1 MRESEKVDIL
11 PFQTITKEDPTLA
24 KGQTKVEVDGKNGQK
39 VTKVREFY
47 TIAKDGRETIV
58 RSEILSTQEIKAIDQ
73 VVLIGTKE
81 VQPDKPQPKPIET
94 AKGDQTDGG
103 SANVEPALP
112 EFPVDQV
119 PVEIAKGDQTDGGSA
134 NVEPALPEFPVDQVP
149 VETAKGD
156 QTDGG
161 SANVEPALPEFPVKP
176 LPETKVVTEELPS
189 PVRYEADDS
198 LDAGQRQEI
207 PGQKGQ
213 KTTTTTYT
221 IDDQTG
227 EIVAVVGNPVITDAT
242 PTIIKIGTKSQ
253 QTEEKAGT
261 RYQGDPSQ
269 DLSYIHTAT
278 GQPKVTITT
287 YTVNPETGEVT
298 PDTKVTSEGTATV
311 VTKGTKPT
319 IDSEELSPVY
329 QGDDTQ
335 EVGTQ
340 TEMPG
345 APKVTTTTYTVDETT
360 GVVTPFET
368 VTNDGKAKII
378 IKGTKPT
385 TRPEDL
391 PVVYKGDET
400 KEIGSESTTAG
411 TPKVTTTTYTVNKQT
426 DEVTSETKV
435 SDQGTAKVIT
445 KGTKPKVETKLVPFT
460 TTYQADA
467 DTPYG
472 KQVTETKGEN
482 GKEVTMTTYTL
493 NEQAGEVTANT
504 PTTEKT
510 PATNAVIKVGNVD
523 KKVSPIAITE
533 TEIEDSALEKGKT
546 EVRDAGEEGEST
558 TTTTYTVNSQTGA
571 LNNPQ
576 TVTITTKEMKPKVI
590 AKGTKEVVE
599 KQVDFNDVTARELYR
614 VASDVAWSA

>member
-1 MRESEKVDIL
+1 M
-11 PFQTITKEDPTLA
+11 
-24 KGQTKVEVDGKNGQK
+24 
-39 VTKVREFY
+39 
-47 TIAKDGRETIV
+47 
-58 RSEILSTQEIKAIDQ
+58 
-73 VVLIGTKE
+73 
-81 VQPDKPQPKPIET
+81 
-94 AKGDQTDGG
+94 
-103 SANVEPALP
+103 
-112 EFPVDQV
+112 
-119 PVEIAKGDQTDGGSA
+119 
-134 NVEPALPEFPVDQVP
+134 
-149 VETAKGD
+149 
-156 QTDGG
+156 
-161 SANVEPALPEFPVKP
+161 
-176 LPETKVVTEELPS
+176 
-189 PVRYEADDS
+189 
-198 LDAGQRQEI
+198 
-207 PGQKGQ
+207 
-213 KTTTTTYT
+213 
-221 IDDQTG
+221 
-227 EIVAVVGNPVITDAT
+227 
-242 PTIIKIGTKSQ
+242 
-253 QTEEKAGT
+253 
-261 RYQGDPSQ
+261 
-269 DLSYIHTAT
+269 
-278 GQPKVTITT
+278 
-287 YTVNPETGEVT
+287 
-298 PDTKVTSEGTATV
+298 
-311 VTKGTKPT
+311 
-319 IDSEELSPVY
+319 
-329 QGDDTQ
+329 
-335 EVGTQ
+335 
-340 TEMPG
+340 
-345 APKVTTTTYTVDETT
+345 
-360 GVVTPFET
+360 VTPFET